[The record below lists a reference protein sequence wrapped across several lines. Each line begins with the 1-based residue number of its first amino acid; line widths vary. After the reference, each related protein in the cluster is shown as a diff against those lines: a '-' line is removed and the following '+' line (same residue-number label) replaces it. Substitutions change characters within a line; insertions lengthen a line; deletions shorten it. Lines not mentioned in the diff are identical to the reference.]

1 MIHLNKISRK
11 LLLLQ
16 RNELLSNRQKYL
28 RKKFGRYI
36 FTNFLIHYFQKK
48 NLENL
53 TENLFKNELNTFE
66 KYLPVNVENI
76 VDIGCGLG
84 ILHIYI
90 NQKYQNLPNFYLL
103 DKNTVDTKI
112 KYGFSENYESYND
125 LNQTKNILI
134 NNGLLNEQIF
144 IKNVDE
150 KISIDKKINLVI
162 SLKSMGYHYPIEN
175 YIELLRTFCVDET
188 VFIFDVF
195 GEKYSIEKVKEN
207 FKEVNIIYEET
218 TAHTLKRLYCKGLN
232 FF

>member
-90 NQKYQNLPNFYLL
+90 NQKYQNQPNFYLL